1 MVKFLPLASITTG
14 VVAASSNGLP
24 ITPITPILDCGQTC
38 QRPPVGSLEYLT
50 AVYSIQHLLAR
61 YPVAIDGRDWSQL
74 DSIFAATASF
84 PPPLGDLVG
93 SDSITAAISQGL
105 GMFASTHHSYGTQL
119 TEVCSE
125 NTAVAL
131 TYLTASHFMAG
142 TTNLSDTFGLDKVLY
157 SYGRYVDKVERG
169 VDGKWKIARRTLVM
183 MGPSISEISV
193 Q

>member
-1 MVKFLPLASITTG
+1 MVKFLTLASVTTG
-14 VVAASSNGLP
+14 IVTASSNGS
-24 ITPITPILDCGQTC
+24 PITPILDCGQTC

-50 AVYSIQHLLAR
+50 AVHSIQHLLAR
-61 YPVAIDGRDWSQL
+61 YPVAIDGKDWSQL
-74 DSIFAATASF
+74 GSIFAANATASF

-119 TEVCSE
+119 IEVCSE

-142 TTNLSDTFGLDKVLY
+142 TTNLSETFGLDKVLY
-157 SYGRYVDKVERG
+157 SYGRYVDKVEREI
-169 VDGKWKIARRTLVM
+169 DGKWKITQRTLVM
-183 MGPSISEISV
+183 MGPSISEISM